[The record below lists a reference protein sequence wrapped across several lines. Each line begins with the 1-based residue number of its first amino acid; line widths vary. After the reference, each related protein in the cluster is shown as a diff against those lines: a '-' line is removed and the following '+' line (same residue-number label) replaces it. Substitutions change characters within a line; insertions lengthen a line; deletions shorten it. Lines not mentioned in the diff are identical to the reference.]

1 MNDTIQGNQQDMKQN
16 KRHLSNGIRFSLKWW
31 KDTSVILGLMGI
43 IYFAMRFFTNQY
55 LTSSQSQSSC
65 VVTVCYLALVVLC
78 VLLFL
83 HIFYPG
89 SFRRTV
95 AVAITAIVNKGGQ
108 AVPPKEIMKSIGV
121 DSDSDVDSDVDKDTV
136 NVAKSKIPECKATR
150 HRPSID
156 KAALDWLHE
165 IDPGVP
171 SLETFF
177 EKVEQKG
184 ATQFYPIIRKLI
196 QTEKSKKGDF
206 YHLMYELVSMVDT
219 SINNDER
226 TYRKEN
232 LRYLIALDGDWDKW
246 NFCCTY
252 IDICYK
258 DEDYSAI
265 IDFAQKIIAVI
276 DDSDKKSSARRSY
289 VYIHLGSI
297 YMEMKQYD
305 LAIPYLNE
313 VVRISSVTLP
323 ALYRLA
329 HLYANVL
336 HNYEK
341 GLYYS
346 QLCFSKLSDENGDKS
361 FSYMEIGVIRW
372 IAYCSAACG
381 EFDKGCV
388 TLENYLKVATI
399 PVDEKADLEACLAYL
414 ELKVGAYDKASSL
427 VKGVLER
434 DPMNITAVNVKG
446 MLEMRNGNYDIAI
459 NCFTNIIHSF
469 EEEKT
474 QQARYYAGEIY
485 NNLAICEARTGRRE
499 AADKHFREAFNHGYP
514 DVAVSQFA
522 KVAINPLVALGNN
535 KEDLKLSSGKLKGVE

>member
-1 MNDTIQGNQQDMKQN
+1 MNDTIQRRQEDMKLDQ
-16 KRHLSNGIRFSLKWW
+16 RRLSNGIRFSLKWW
-31 KDTSVILGLMGI
+31 KDTGVILGLMGI
-43 IYFAMRFFTNQY
+43 IYLAMRIFTNQY
-55 LTSSQSQSSC
+55 LTSSQNQSSC

-95 AVAITAIVNKGGQ
+95 AVVITAIVNKGGQ
-108 AVPPKEIMKSIGV
+108 TVPPKVIMKSMG
-121 DSDSDVDSDVDKDTV
+121 VDSDVDKDTV
-136 NVAKSKIPECKATR
+136 NIAKSKMPECQATG
-150 HRPSID
+150 HKPSID
-156 KAALDWLHE
+156 QTTLDWLHE
-165 IDPGVP
+165 IDPDVS
-171 SLETFF
+171 SLESFF
-177 EKVEQKG
+177 DKVGQKG

-232 LRYLIALDGDWDKW
+232 LRYLITLDGDWDKW

-258 DEDYSAI
+258 DEDYGAI

-276 DDSDKKSSARRSY
+276 DDSDKKCSARRSY

-305 LAIPYLNE
+305 LAIPYLKE

-336 HNYEK
+336 RDYEK

-361 FSYMEIGVIRW
+361 FSYMEVRLIRW

-399 PVDEKADLEACLAYL
+399 PFDERAYLEACLAYFD
-414 ELKVGAYDKASSL
+414 LKVGKYGKASSL
-427 VKGVLER
+427 VIGVLER

-459 NCFTNIIHSF
+459 NCFTNIIHHF

-474 QQARYYAGEIY
+474 LQARYYAGEIY
-485 NNLAICEARTGRRE
+485 NNLAICEARTGKRE

-522 KVAINPLVALGNN
+522 KVALNPLVELGNN
-535 KEDLKLSSGKLKGVE
+535 TEGFKLPNGMLKGVDGDIK

>member
-1 MNDTIQGNQQDMKQN
+1 MNDTIQSRQGDMKQN
-16 KRHLSNGIRFSLKWW
+16 QHIASNGIRFSLKWW
-31 KDTSVILGLMGI
+31 KDIGVMLGLMGI
-43 IYFAMRFFTNQY
+43 IYLAIRIFTSQY
-55 LTSSQSQSSC
+55 LTSSQSQSGC

-95 AVAITAIVNKGGQ
+95 AVVITAIVNKGGQ
-108 AVPPKEIMKSIGV
+108 TVPPKEIMKSMG
-121 DSDSDVDSDVDKDTV
+121 VDSDVDKDTV
-136 NVAKSKIPECKATR
+136 NVAKSKMPECKVTR

-165 IDPGVP
+165 IDPGVL
-171 SLETFF
+171 SIEAFF

-184 ATQFYPIIRKLI
+184 ATQFYPVIRKLI

-219 SINNDER
+219 SINKDER

-232 LRYLIALDGDWDKW
+232 LRYLIALDGGLDKW

-258 DEDYSAI
+258 DEDYGAI

-276 DDSDKKSSARRSY
+276 DDSDKKCSARRSY

-297 YMEMKQYD
+297 YMEMKQYN

-346 QLCFSKLSDENGDKS
+346 QLCFSKLADENGDKT
-361 FSYMEIGVIRW
+361 FSYMEIRLIRW

-399 PVDEKADLEACLAYL
+399 PLDERADLEACLAYL
-414 ELKVGAYDKASSL
+414 ELKVGEYDKASSL
-427 VKGVLER
+427 VKVVLER

-459 NCFTNIIHSF
+459 NCFTNIIHDF

-485 NNLAICEARTGRRE
+485 NNLAICEARTGKRD

-522 KVAINPLVALGNN
+522 KVAINPLLELGNN
-535 KEDLKLSSGKLKGVE
+535 EEGVKLANGMRKGIGG